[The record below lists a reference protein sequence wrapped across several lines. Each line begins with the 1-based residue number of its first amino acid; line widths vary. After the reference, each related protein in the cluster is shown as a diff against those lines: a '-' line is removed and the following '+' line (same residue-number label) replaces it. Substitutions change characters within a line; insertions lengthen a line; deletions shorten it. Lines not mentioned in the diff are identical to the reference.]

1 MHINRRSI
9 DHTRE
14 NITNQ
19 MKNRPL
25 FSIILVVFIDLLG
38 FSLIIPLLPYYA
50 QTFNASDTT
59 IGLLLA
65 SYAAA
70 QLIGAPLLGR
80 ASDRFGRR
88 PILLISIFGTFLGFL
103 LFGFARSLTMLF
115 ASRILQGIT
124 GGNLSVAQAYI
135 TDVTDSKSRNR
146 GLGMIGAAFGLGFI
160 IGPSL
165 GGLLS
170 NISYSVPAFV
180 ASALSFINLILI
192 AFWLPESLTAET
204 RARMTQNKPV
214 FSLSALLEAL
224 KHPLT
229 GPLLITRFL
238 YSLAFVI
245 LQSIFSLFALKR
257 FGMSVVATG
266 FVLTYVGVVSV
277 FTQAWL
283 VGRLSQR
290 FRDTILIQS
299 GLLLLAL
306 GLLAWAFAPSVLL
319 LVLSVT
325 PIALAG
331 GMLNTIVP
339 SALTKT
345 VEPQEV
351 GGILG
356 LATSI
361 ESSTRVISPL
371 LGGFLLD
378 KVSYWA
384 PGTFG
389 ALLLLITFV
398 YVLRTIESAGDPV
411 TTAP

>member
-1 MHINRRSI
+1 MNNRY
-9 DHTRE
+9 
-14 NITNQ
+14 
-19 MKNRPL
+19 L

-50 QTFNASDTT
+50 QTFQASDTT

-80 ASDRFGRR
+80 ASDRVGRR

-103 LFGFARSLTMLF
+103 LFGFAGSLAMLF
-115 ASRILQGIT
+115 ASRILQGLT

-135 TDVTDSKSRNR
+135 TDVTDAKSRNR

-160 IGPSL
+160 IGPAV

-170 NISYSVPAFV
+170 SISYSVPAFV
-180 ASALSFINLILI
+180 AAALAFVNLLLI
-192 AFWLPESLTAET
+192 AFWLPESLTAEK
-204 RARMTQNKPV
+204 RARQIERKPA
-214 FSLSALLEAL
+214 FSLQALLQAL

-257 FGMSVVATG
+257 FNMSVVGTG
-266 FVLTYVGVVSV
+266 FVLTYVGVISV
-277 FTQAWL
+277 ITQAWL
-283 VGRLSQR
+283 VGKLSQKLK
-290 FRDTILIQS
+290 DSILIQS
-299 GLLLLAL
+299 GLMLLAV
-306 GLLAWAFAPSVLL
+306 GLLVWAFAPNVAL
-319 LVLSVT
+319 LVFSVT
-325 PIALAG
+325 PIALG
-331 GMLNTIVP
+331 GGLLNTILP

-356 LATSI
+356 LSTSV
-361 ESSTRVISPL
+361 ESSTRVIAPL
-371 LGGFLLD
+371 LGGFLLEN
-378 KVSYWA
+378 VAYWA
-384 PGTFG
+384 PGLFG
-389 ALLLLITFV
+389 ALILFVTFA
-398 YVLRTIESAGDPV
+398 YFLRTVGNDGEMISIAR
-411 TTAP
+411 

>member
-1 MHINRRSI
+1 MNNRY
-9 DHTRE
+9 
-14 NITNQ
+14 
-19 MKNRPL
+19 L
-25 FSIILVVFIDLLG
+25 FSIIFVVFIDLLG

-50 QTFNASDTT
+50 QTFNASDITV
-59 IGLLLA
+59 GLLLA

-80 ASDRFGRR
+80 ASDRLGRR
-88 PILLISIFGTFLGFL
+88 PILLISISGTFLGFL
-103 LFGFARSLTMLF
+103 IFGLAKSLTMLF
-115 ASRILQGIT
+115 ASRILQGLT

-135 TDVTDSKSRNR
+135 TDVTDAKSRNR

-160 IGPSL
+160 IGPAL
-165 GGLLS
+165 GGILS
-170 NISYSVPAFV
+170 SRSYSIPAFV
-180 ASALSFINLILI
+180 ASGLAFVNLLLI
-192 AFWLPESLTAET
+192 AFWLPESLTMDR
-204 RARMTQNKPV
+204 RAQLPQKKPAL
-214 FSLSALLEAL
+214 SLKALLEAL
-224 KHPLT
+224 ERPLT
-229 GPLLITRFL
+229 GSLLVTRFL

-290 FRDTILIQS
+290 FKDMVLIES
-299 GLLLLAL
+299 GLVLLAL
-306 GLLAWAFAPSVLL
+306 GLLVWAFAPSVPI

-345 VEPQEV
+345 VEPQEI

-356 LATSI
+356 LSTSI
-361 ESSTRVISPL
+361 ESATRVVSPL
-371 LGGFLLD
+371 LGGFMLERI
-378 KVSYWA
+378 SYWA
-384 PGTFG
+384 PGAFG
-389 ALLLLITFV
+389 ALLLFITFA
-398 YVLRTIESAGDPV
+398 YVLRITGNAGHEEINI
-411 TTAP
+411 

>member
-1 MHINRRSI
+1 MN
-9 DHTRE
+9 D
-14 NITNQ
+14 
-19 MKNRPL
+19 RPL

-59 IGLLLA
+59 IGILLA

-103 LFGFARSLTMLF
+103 LFGLAGSLMILF

-160 IGPSL
+160 IGPAL

-192 AFWLPESLTAET
+192 AFWLPESLTSEK
-204 RARMTQNKPV
+204 RAQLTQKKPAW
-214 FSLSALLEAL
+214 SLRALLEAL

-245 LQSIFSLFALKR
+245 LQSIFSLFALRR

-283 VGRLSQR
+283 IGRLSRR
-290 FRDTILIQS
+290 FQDVIIIQGDLI
-299 GLLLLAL
+299 LLAF
-306 GLLAWAFAPSVLL
+306 GLLAWAFAPNILV

-325 PIALAG
+325 PVAVAG
-331 GMLNTIVP
+331 GMLNTILP

-345 VEPQEV
+345 VEPQDV

-356 LATSI
+356 LSTAI
-361 ESSTRVISPL
+361 ESSTRVIAPL
-371 LGGFLLD
+371 LGGFMLE
-378 KVSYWA
+378 KISYWA
-384 PGTFG
+384 PGAFG
-389 ALLLLITFV
+389 ALVLFVTFT
-398 YVLRTIESAGDPV
+398 YFRQAIGKGGEPRT
-411 TTAP
+411 TTA

>member
-1 MHINRRSI
+1 MNTSNRY
-9 DHTRE
+9 
-14 NITNQ
+14 
-19 MKNRPL
+19 L

-50 QTFNASDTT
+50 QTFNASDTV

-88 PILLISIFGTFLGFL
+88 PILLISILGTFLGFL
-103 LFGFARSLTMLF
+103 LFGFAESLIMLF

-135 TDVTDSKSRNR
+135 TDVTDAKSRNR

-160 IGPSL
+160 IGPAL

-170 NISYSVPAFV
+170 GVSYSVPAFV
-180 ASALSFINLILI
+180 AAGLSFINLLLI
-192 AFWLPESLTAET
+192 AFWLPESLTPEKRAQLT
-204 RARMTQNKPV
+204 RKKTS
-214 FSLSALLEAL
+214 FSFGALLQAL
-224 KHPLT
+224 RHPLT

-245 LQSIFSLFALKR
+245 LQSIFSLFALRR
-257 FGMSVVATG
+257 FNMSVVATG
-266 FVLTYVGVVSV
+266 FVLTYVGIVSV
-277 FTQAWL
+277 ITQAWL
-283 VGRLSQR
+283 VGKLSQR
-290 FRDTILIQS
+290 FKDTRLIET
-299 GLLLLAL
+299 GLLMLAA
-306 GLLAWAFAPSVLL
+306 GLLVWAFAPNVPI

-331 GMLNTIVP
+331 GLLNTIVP

-356 LATSI
+356 LSTSI

-371 LGGFLLD
+371 FGSFLLERIA
-378 KVSYWA
+378 YWA

-389 ALLLLITFV
+389 ALLLFITFA
-398 YVLRTIESAGDPV
+398 YVLRTSESIDEPIL
-411 TTAP
+411 P

>member
-1 MHINRRSI
+1 MNNRY
-9 DHTRE
+9 
-14 NITNQ
+14 
-19 MKNRPL
+19 L

-50 QTFNASDTT
+50 QTFNASDTV

-103 LFGFARSLTMLF
+103 LFGFAKSLTMLF
-115 ASRILQGIT
+115 VSRILQGIT

-135 TDVTDSKSRNR
+135 TDVTDAKSRNR

-160 IGPSL
+160 IGPAL

-170 NISYSVPAFV
+170 GINYSVPAFV
-180 ASALSFINLILI
+180 ASGLSFINLLLV
-192 AFWLPESLTAET
+192 AFWLPESLTPEK
-204 RARMTQNKPV
+204 RAQLTHQKPA
-214 FSLSALLEAL
+214 FSFGALLQAL

-257 FGMSVVATG
+257 FNMSVVATG

-277 FTQAWL
+277 VTQAWL

-290 FRDTILIQS
+290 FKDTILIEG
-299 GLLLLAL
+299 GLLTLAA
-306 GLLAWAFAPSVLL
+306 GLLVWAFAPNIPF

-331 GMLNTIVP
+331 GLLNTIVP
-339 SALTKT
+339 SALTKM

-356 LATSI
+356 LSTSI

-371 LGGFLLD
+371 LGSFLLERI
-378 KVSYWA
+378 SYWA

-389 ALLLLITFV
+389 ALLLFVTFA
-398 YVLRTIESAGDPV
+398 YVLRTAENVGETI
-411 TTAP
+411 AP

>member
-1 MHINRRSI
+1 MNNRY
-9 DHTRE
+9 
-14 NITNQ
+14 
-19 MKNRPL
+19 L

-80 ASDRFGRR
+80 ASDRLGRR
-88 PILLISIFGTFLGFL
+88 PILLISIFGTFLGFM
-103 LFGFARSLTMLF
+103 LFGLAESLTVLF
-115 ASRILQGIT
+115 LSRILQGLT

-135 TDVTDSKSRNR
+135 TDVTDAKSRNR

-160 IGPSL
+160 IGPAL
-165 GGLLS
+165 GGVLS
-170 NISYSVPAFV
+170 NISYHVPAFV
-180 ASALSFINLILI
+180 AAGLSFINLLLI
-192 AFWLPESLTAET
+192 AFWLPESLTMERRLELAHKRPALT
-204 RARMTQNKPV
+204 LQ
-214 FSLSALLEAL
+214 ALLAAL
-224 KHPLT
+224 QHPLT

-245 LQSIFSLFALKR
+245 LQSIFSLFALRR
-257 FGMSVVATG
+257 FNMSVVATG

-277 FTQAWL
+277 ITQAWL
-283 VGRLSQR
+283 VGKLSQKYK
-290 FRDTILIQS
+290 DTLLIEGGLLVLGA
-299 GLLLLAL
+299 GLLL
-306 GLLAWAFAPSVLL
+306 WAFAPSIPV

-325 PIALAG
+325 PVALAG
-331 GMLNTIVP
+331 GLLNTILP

-356 LATSI
+356 LSTSV
-361 ESSTRVISPL
+361 ESSTRVIAPL
-371 LGGFLLD
+371 LGGLLLERI
-378 KVSYWA
+378 SYWA
-384 PGTFG
+384 PGLFG
-389 ALLLLITFV
+389 ALLLFVTFV
-398 YVLRTIESAGDPV
+398 YALNTLHTNGEIVREVP
-411 TTAP
+411 

>member
-1 MHINRRSI
+1 MNNRY
-9 DHTRE
+9 
-14 NITNQ
+14 
-19 MKNRPL
+19 L

-59 IGLLLA
+59 IGLLLS

-103 LFGFARSLTMLF
+103 LFGFADSLGMLF

-135 TDVTDSKSRNR
+135 TDVTDAQSRNK

-160 IGPSL
+160 IGPAV
-165 GGLLS
+165 GGILS
-170 NISYSVPAFV
+170 NISYSVPAF
-180 ASALSFINLILI
+180 AAAAFSFVNLLLIL
-192 AFWLPESLTAET
+192 FWLPESLTVEK
-204 RARMTQNKPV
+204 R
-214 FSLSALLEAL
+214 SALTQRRPAFSFRAL
-224 KHPLT
+224 RQALQHRPT

-257 FGMSVVATG
+257 FNMSIVATG

-277 FTQAWL
+277 VTQAWL
-283 VGRLSQR
+283 VGKLSQKY
-290 FRDTILIQS
+290 RDTLLIE
-299 GLLLLAL
+299 GGILLLAL
-306 GLLAWAFAPSVLL
+306 GLLIWAFAPNIPI
-319 LVLSVT
+319 LVFSVT

-331 GMLNTIVP
+331 GLLNTIVP
-339 SALTKT
+339 SVLTKT
-345 VEPQEV
+345 VQPQEV

-356 LATSI
+356 LSTSI

-371 LGGFLLD
+371 LGGFLLE
-378 KVSYWA
+378 KISYWA

-389 ALLLLITFV
+389 ALLLCITFA
-398 YVLRTIESAGDPV
+398 YVLRAVENVGEPITS
-411 TTAP
+411 

>member
-1 MHINRRSI
+1 
-9 DHTRE
+9 
-14 NITNQ
+14 

-160 IGPSL
+160 IGPAL

-180 ASALSFINLILI
+180 ASGLSFINLILI
-192 AFWLPESLTAET
+192 AFWLPETLTTET
-204 RARMTQNKPV
+204 RARMTQNKPA

-257 FGMSVVATG
+257 FNMSVVSTG

-283 VGRLSQR
+283 VGKLSQR
-290 FRDTILIQS
+290 FRDPILIQS

-345 VEPQEV
+345 VGPQEV

-371 LGGFLLD
+371 LGGFLLE
-378 KVSYWA
+378 KISYWA

-389 ALLLLITFV
+389 ALLLFITFA
-398 YVLRTIESAGDPV
+398 YVLRTMGNAGDPV
-411 TTAP
+411 TSSTNT

>member
-1 MHINRRSI
+1 MNNRY
-9 DHTRE
+9 
-14 NITNQ
+14 
-19 MKNRPL
+19 L

-50 QTFNASDTT
+50 ETFNASDTT

-80 ASDRFGRR
+80 ASDRYGRR

-103 LFGFARSLTMLF
+103 LFGFAESLAMLF
-115 ASRILQGIT
+115 ASRILQGLT

-135 TDVTDSKSRNR
+135 TDVTDARSRNR

-160 IGPSL
+160 IGPAL

-170 NISYSVPAFV
+170 NISYHVPAFV
-180 ASALSFINLILI
+180 AAALSFVNLLLI
-192 AFWLPESLTAET
+192 AFWLPESLTPER
-204 RARMTQNKPV
+204 RAQLTQKKPV
-214 FSLSALLEAL
+214 FSFDALLQAL

-245 LQSIFSLFALKR
+245 LQSIFSLFALRR
-257 FGMSVVATG
+257 FNMSVVATG

-277 FTQAWL
+277 ITQAWL
-283 VGRLSQR
+283 VGKLSQR
-290 FRDTILIQS
+290 FRDTALIQGGLLGLGL
-299 GLLLLAL
+299 GLLL
-306 GLLAWAFAPSVLL
+306 WAFAPSVPM
-319 LVLSVT
+319 LVFSTT
-325 PIALAG
+325 PVALAG
-331 GMLNTIVP
+331 GLLNTVLP

-356 LATSI
+356 LSTSV
-361 ESSTRVISPL
+361 ESSTRVIAPL
-371 LGGFLLD
+371 LGGFLLENI
-378 KVSYWA
+378 SYWA
-384 PGTFG
+384 PGMFG
-389 ALLLLITFV
+389 ALLLFMTFA
-398 YVLRTIESAGDPV
+398 YVLRTIKHDGEVIRA
-411 TTAP
+411 A

>member
-1 MHINRRSI
+1 MNNRF
-9 DHTRE
+9 
-14 NITNQ
+14 
-19 MKNRPL
+19 L

-50 QTFNASDTT
+50 QTFDASDIT
-59 IGLLLA
+59 IGLLLS

-70 QLIGAPLLGR
+70 QLIGAPVLGR

-115 ASRILQGIT
+115 ASRILQGLT

-135 TDVTDSKSRNR
+135 TDVTDAKSRNR

-160 IGPSL
+160 IGPAL

-180 ASALSFINLILI
+180 ASALSFVNLLLI
-192 AFWLPESLTAET
+192 AFWLPESLAVEK
-204 RARMTQNKPV
+204 RAQLPQKKSV
-214 FSLSALLEAL
+214 FSFSALLQAL

-245 LQSIFSLFALKR
+245 LQSIFALFALKR
-257 FGMSVVATG
+257 FNMSVVATG
-266 FVLTYVGVVSV
+266 FVLTYVGIVSV
-277 FTQAWL
+277 VTQAWL
-283 VGRLSQR
+283 VGKLSQK
-290 FRDTILIQS
+290 FKDTILIES

-306 GLLAWAFAPSVLL
+306 GLLVWAFAPNIPI

-325 PIALAG
+325 PMALAG

-345 VEPQEV
+345 VESQEV

-356 LATSI
+356 LSTSI

-371 LGGFLLD
+371 LGGFMLERI
-378 KVSYWA
+378 SYWA

-389 ALLLLITFV
+389 AVLLFIAFT
-398 YVLRTIESAGDPV
+398 YVLK
-411 TTAP
+411 TATEEAA

>member
-1 MHINRRSI
+1 MNNRY
-9 DHTRE
+9 
-14 NITNQ
+14 
-19 MKNRPL
+19 L

-50 QTFNASDTT
+50 QTFQASDTT

-80 ASDRFGRR
+80 ASDRVGRR

-103 LFGFARSLTMLF
+103 LFGFAGSLAMLF
-115 ASRILQGIT
+115 ASRILQGLT

-135 TDVTDSKSRNR
+135 TDVTDAKSRNR

-160 IGPSL
+160 IGPAV

-170 NISYSVPAFV
+170 SISYSVPAFV
-180 ASALSFINLILI
+180 AAALAFVNLLLI
-192 AFWLPESLTAET
+192 AFWLPESLTAEK
-204 RARMTQNKPV
+204 RARQIERKPA
-214 FSLSALLEAL
+214 FSLQALLQAL

-257 FGMSVVATG
+257 FNMSVVGTG
-266 FVLTYVGVVSV
+266 FVLTYVGVISV
-277 FTQAWL
+277 ITQAWL
-283 VGRLSQR
+283 VGKLSQK
-290 FRDTILIQS
+290 FKDSILIQS
-299 GLLLLAL
+299 GLMLLAM
-306 GLLAWAFAPSVLL
+306 GLLVWAFAPNVPL
-319 LVLSVT
+319 LVFSVT
-325 PIALAG
+325 PIALG
-331 GMLNTIVP
+331 GGLLNTILP

-356 LATSI
+356 LSTSV
-361 ESSTRVISPL
+361 ESSTRVIAPL
-371 LGGFLLD
+371 LGGFLLEN
-378 KVSYWA
+378 VAYWA
-384 PGTFG
+384 PGLFG
-389 ALLLLITFV
+389 ALILFVTFA
-398 YVLRTIESAGDPV
+398 YFLRTVGNDGEMISIAR
-411 TTAP
+411 

>member
-1 MHINRRSI
+1 MNNRY
-9 DHTRE
+9 
-14 NITNQ
+14 
-19 MKNRPL
+19 L

-50 QTFNASDTT
+50 KTFNASDIT

-80 ASDRFGRR
+80 ASDRSGRR

-103 LFGFARSLTMLF
+103 LFGLAESLTILF
-115 ASRILQGIT
+115 VSRILQGVT

-135 TDVTDSKSRNR
+135 TDVTDAKSRNR

-160 IGPSL
+160 IGPAL
-165 GGLLS
+165 GGVLS
-170 NISYSVPAFV
+170 NISYHVPAFV
-180 ASALSFINLILI
+180 AAGLSFINLLLV
-192 AFWLPESLTAET
+192 AFWLPESLTPEK
-204 RARMTQNKPV
+204 RAQLTQKKPA
-214 FSLSALLEAL
+214 FTFNALIQAL

-245 LQSIFSLFALKR
+245 LQSIFSLFALRR
-257 FGMSVVATG
+257 FNMDVVTTG

-277 FTQAWL
+277 ITQAWL
-283 VGRLSQR
+283 VGKLSQT
-290 FRDTILIQS
+290 FRDTSLIQG
-299 GLLLLAL
+299 GLLLLGL
-306 GLLAWAFAPSVLL
+306 GLLAWAFAPTVLM
-319 LVLSVT
+319 LVLSTT
-325 PIALAG
+325 PVALAG
-331 GMLNTIVP
+331 GMLNTVLP

-356 LATSI
+356 LSTSV
-361 ESSTRVISPL
+361 ESSTRVIAPL
-371 LGGFLLD
+371 LGGFLLER
-378 KVSYWA
+378 VAYWA
-384 PGTFG
+384 PGAFG
-389 ALLLLITFV
+389 ALLLFVTFA
-398 YVLRTIESAGDPV
+398 YFLRTVQTSDRINGSEA
-411 TTAP
+411 

>member
-1 MHINRRSI
+1 MNNRY
-9 DHTRE
+9 
-14 NITNQ
+14 
-19 MKNRPL
+19 L
-25 FSIILVVFIDLLG
+25 LSIILVVFIDLLG
-38 FSLIIPLLPYYA
+38 FSIIIPLLPYYA

-70 QLIGAPLLGR
+70 QLVGAPLLGR

-88 PILLISIFGTFLGFL
+88 PILLISILGTFLGFL
-103 LFGFARSLTMLF
+103 LFGFAKSLTMLF
-115 ASRILQGIT
+115 ASRILQGVT

-135 TDVTDSKSRNR
+135 TDVTDAKSRNR

-160 IGPSL
+160 IGPAL

-170 NISYSVPAFV
+170 NINYSVPAFV
-180 ASALSFINLILI
+180 AAGLSFANLLLV
-192 AFWLPESLTAET
+192 AFWLPESLTPERRAEILQKRSAFT
-204 RARMTQNKPV
+204 LQ
-214 FSLSALLEAL
+214 ALLDAV

-257 FGMSVVATG
+257 FNLSVVGTG

-277 FTQAWL
+277 ITQAWL
-283 VGRLSQR
+283 VGKLSQKYK
-290 FRDTILIQS
+290 DLLLIE
-299 GLLLLAL
+299 GGILLLAL
-306 GLLAWAFAPSVLL
+306 GLLVWAFAPNVPVL
-319 LVLSVT
+319 VFSMT

-331 GMLNTIVP
+331 GMLNTIIP

-345 VEPQEV
+345 VTPQEV

-356 LATSI
+356 LSTSV
-361 ESSTRVISPL
+361 ESSTRVIAPL
-371 LGGFLLD
+371 LGSFLLE
-378 KVSYWA
+378 KISYWA
-384 PGTFG
+384 PGTLG
-389 ALLLLITFV
+389 AILLFVTFA
-398 YVLRTIESAGDPV
+398 YVIRTIQNNGD
-411 TTAP
+411 APATIS

>member
-1 MHINRRSI
+1 MNNRY
-9 DHTRE
+9 
-14 NITNQ
+14 
-19 MKNRPL
+19 L

-50 QTFNASDTT
+50 QTFNASDTV

-103 LFGFARSLTMLF
+103 LFGFAESLTMLF
-115 ASRILQGIT
+115 ASRILQGLT

-135 TDVTDSKSRNR
+135 TDVTDAKSRNR

-160 IGPSL
+160 IGPAV

-180 ASALSFINLILI
+180 ASGLSFVNLLLI
-192 AFWLPESLTAET
+192 AFWLPESLTVDR
-204 RARMTQNKPV
+204 RAQLTQRKPALS
-214 FSLSALLEAL
+214 FSALLQAL

-257 FGMSVVATG
+257 FNMSVVATD
-266 FVLTYVGVVSV
+266 FVLTYVGVISV
-277 FTQAWL
+277 ITQAWL
-283 VGRLSQR
+283 VGKLSQR
-290 FRDTILIQS
+290 FRDTILIES

-306 GLLAWAFAPSVLL
+306 GLLVWAFAPNIPI
-319 LVLSVT
+319 LVFSVT

-356 LATSI
+356 LSTSV
-361 ESSTRVISPL
+361 ESATRVVSPL
-371 LGGFLLD
+371 LGGFLLERI
-378 KVSYWA
+378 SYWA
-384 PGTFG
+384 PGVLG
-389 ALLLLITFV
+389 AVLLFISFA
-398 YVLRTIESAGDPV
+398 YVLRTVEDAGGPL
-411 TTAP
+411 TP

>member
-1 MHINRRSI
+1 
-9 DHTRE
+9 
-14 NITNQ
+14 

-160 IGPSL
+160 IGPAL

-257 FGMSVVATG
+257 FGMSVAATG

-277 FTQAWL
+277 LTQAWL
-283 VGRLSQR
+283 VGKLSQR

-356 LATSI
+356 LSTSI
-361 ESSTRVISPL
+361 ESSTRVIAPL
-371 LGGFLLD
+371 LGGFMLE
-378 KVSYWA
+378 KISYWA
-384 PGTFG
+384 PGAFG
-389 ALLLLITFV
+389 ALVLFVTFF
-398 YVLRTIESAGDPV
+398 YFRRAIGKSGELS
-411 TTAP
+411 TAT

>member
-1 MHINRRSI
+1 
-9 DHTRE
+9 
-14 NITNQ
+14 
-19 MKNRPL
+19 
-25 FSIILVVFIDLLG
+25 
-38 FSLIIPLLPYYA
+38 
-50 QTFNASDTT
+50 
-59 IGLLLA
+59 
-65 SYAAA
+65 
-70 QLIGAPLLGR
+70 
-80 ASDRFGRR
+80 
-88 PILLISIFGTFLGFL
+88 
-103 LFGFARSLTMLF
+103 
-115 ASRILQGIT
+115 
-124 GGNLSVAQAYI
+124 
-135 TDVTDSKSRNR
+135 
-146 GLGMIGAAFGLGFI
+146 
-160 IGPSL
+160 
-165 GGLLS
+165 
-170 NISYSVPAFV
+170 
-180 ASALSFINLILI
+180 
-192 AFWLPESLTAET
+192 
-204 RARMTQNKPV
+204 MTQNKPV

-257 FGMSVVATG
+257 FGMSVAATG

-277 FTQAWL
+277 LTQAWL
-283 VGRLSQR
+283 VGKLSQR

>member
-1 MHINRRSI
+1 MNNRY
-9 DHTRE
+9 
-14 NITNQ
+14 
-19 MKNRPL
+19 L

-103 LFGFARSLTMLF
+103 IFGFAESLTMLF
-115 ASRILQGIT
+115 ASRILQGLT

-135 TDVTDSKSRNR
+135 TDVTDTKSRNR

-160 IGPSL
+160 IGPAV

-180 ASALSFINLILI
+180 ASALSFANLLLI
-192 AFWLPESLTAET
+192 AFWLPESLTAER
-204 RARMTQNKPV
+204 RAQLTQKTPA
-214 FSLSALLEAL
+214 FSFNALLQAL
-224 KHPLT
+224 EHRLT

-257 FGMSVVATG
+257 FNMSVVATG

-277 FTQAWL
+277 ITQAWL
-283 VGRLSQR
+283 VGKLSRR
-290 FRDTILIQS
+290 FKDTILIES

-306 GLLAWAFAPSVLL
+306 GLLIWAFAPNIPI
-319 LVLSVT
+319 LVFSVT

-356 LATSI
+356 LSTSI

-371 LGGFLLD
+371 LGGFMLERI
-378 KVSYWA
+378 SYWA
-384 PGTFG
+384 PGMFG
-389 ALLLLITFV
+389 ALLLFIAFA
-398 YVLRTIESAGDPV
+398 YVLRTAENVGDPV
-411 TTAP
+411 TP